1 MIAGHDFRD
10 GGPSR
15 RGVLAMGGLGAASA
29 LSASALSA
37 CATVEASPASAAG
50 PDSAPSAVDASTPQ
64 RIWAR
69 DHLKGMANLF
79 FPTFQPDLKS
89 IDEEGVRRDVRAA
102 IAQGF
107 CGTMPMVNWTRAD
120 HPNWEIYHRAV
131 LAEAKDRLPVHGLA
145 YMADTDADIAL
156 IRRMETLGCEAIF
169 LSLQRP
175 ADTSAED
182 LFTAYRRRIEAT
194 ELPVILYAAGGKGRV
209 FPKLGPAG
217 QPLDVFDRLADL
229 PNVVALKISQP
240 ISLTTHMQLCDR
252 VADRLLIAPV
262 NLDFAPMLA
271 RHYRLQWSGQWNA
284 EAVQT
289 PDNQLANRLLAAC
302 ASGDVAAIDRAAR
315 DIQPAHDAF
324 FALQASVIK
333 SGAHPVQH
341 NKYYSWLGGGN
352 GGLVPNDPGAPE
364 GAVPVL
370 TAADRAMMR
379 AAFAASGLKATDAP
393 EEQFVVGRAGWDRG
407 VRAKDMASLPS
418 YSA

>member
-1 MIAGHDFRD
+1 MQAGRETGDT
-10 GGPSR
+10 GPSR
-15 RGVLAMGGLGAASA
+15 RGVLAMSGVALAGAAG
-29 LSASALSA
+29 
-37 CATVEASPASAAG
+37 CTTVEASPAPAAAASGG
-50 PDSAPSAVDASTPQ
+50 PRAVDASTPQ
-64 RIWAR
+64 RAWAR
-69 DHLKGMANLF
+69 DNLRGMANLF
-79 FPTFQPDLKS
+79 FPSFQPDLTS
-89 IDEEGVRRDVRAA
+89 IDEEGVRRDVRAS

-131 LAEAKDRLPVHGLA
+131 VAEAKGKLPVHGLA
-145 YMADTDADIAL
+145 YMPDAEADIAL
-156 IRRMETLGCEAIF
+156 IRRMEALGCEAIF
-169 LSLQRP
+169 LSLQQP
-175 ADTSAED
+175 ADTSAGD

-217 QPLDVFDRLADL
+217 QPLDVFDRVADL

-240 ISLTTHMQLCDR
+240 LSLTTHMQLCKT
-252 VADRLLIAPV
+252 VADRLLVAPV
-262 NLDFAPMLA
+262 NLDFVPLLA
-271 RHYRLQWSGQWNA
+271 RHWRMQWSGQWNA

-289 PDNQLANRLLAAC
+289 PENQLANKLLAAC
-302 ASGDVAAIDRAAR
+302 ASGDAAAIDRTAR

-324 FALQASVIK
+324 FALQAAVIK

-341 NKYYSWLGGGN
+341 NKYYAWLGGGN

-370 TAADRAMMR
+370 DAAGRAMMR
-379 AAFAASGLKATDAP
+379 AAFAASGLRATDAP
-393 EEQFVVGRAGWDRG
+393 EEQFIVGRAAWDRG
-407 VRAKDMASLPS
+407 VRAKDMAGLPS